1 MQLFLIKT
9 ASFVCFLADVH
20 CRCPR
25 HSRQYCTKNSHSQL
39 LCKSKRW
46 VVCDCLG
53 YCVQYGKKSH
63 WFTSSSAKYKT
74 VLENNILSLCACQA
88 FCWNGGYTKVLCTL
102 YSPIDVMGSKLSH
115 YGSLEEQHIL
125 TKIGYLSRKIN
136 IVINSTVSVLED
148 QLKLD
153 SLCTSCNAVAQCL
166 LNIDLITL

>member
-1 MQLFLIKT
+1 MCIAGALGIPGSTGQRTPTRNCFVSQKDGCSVT
-9 ASFVCFLADVH
+9 A
-20 CRCPR
+20 
-25 HSRQYCTKNSHSQL
+25 
-39 LCKSKRW
+39 W
-46 VVCDCLG
+46 G

-63 WFTSSSAKYKT
+63 WFTSSSAKYKAA
-74 VLENNILSLCACQA
+74 LENNILSLCACQA

-125 TKIGYLSRKIN
+125 TKIGCLSRKIN

-166 LNIDLITL
+166 LNIDLITP